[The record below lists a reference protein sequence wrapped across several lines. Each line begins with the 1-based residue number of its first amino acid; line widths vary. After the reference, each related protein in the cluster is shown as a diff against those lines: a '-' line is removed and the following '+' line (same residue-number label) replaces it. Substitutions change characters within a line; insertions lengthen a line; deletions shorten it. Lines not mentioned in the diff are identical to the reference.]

1 MLSSDNETPL
11 TPETKHIWISIK
23 GNGVFS
29 RNPPKGEN
37 RAYDESARFTWHACL
52 SEDLARIQP
61 NTTTPKPQELNIE
74 QNSEEGGERTENP
87 NSNYLRSKTQIS
99 ENMIAL
105 FPRCTRSSSYRGQLI
120 ENSNTDR
127 VLTSHTVDLNNSRS
141 RQLT

>member
-1 MLSSDNETPL
+1 MMNLPDSLDMHVYLRTLHEFNPTQQPQNLRNSTSSKTV
-11 TPETKHIWISIK
+11 K
-23 GNGVFS
+23 
-29 RNPPKGEN
+29 R
-37 RAYDESARFTWHACL
+37 
-52 SEDLARIQP
+52 
-61 NTTTPKPQELNIE
+61 
-74 QNSEEGGERTENP
+74 GERERKNP

-99 ENMIAL
+99 KNMIAL